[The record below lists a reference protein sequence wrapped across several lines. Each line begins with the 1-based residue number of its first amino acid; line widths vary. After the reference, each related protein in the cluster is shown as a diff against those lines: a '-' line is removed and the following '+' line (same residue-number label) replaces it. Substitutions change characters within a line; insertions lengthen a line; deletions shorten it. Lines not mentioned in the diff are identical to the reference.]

1 VPFALNFQRFNFG
14 AVSLRFAQKG
24 RAPSWLIHTGT
35 HGDESGVNDSVQRFL
50 EQSGDLL
57 PDFLWVPEV
66 SPSAVALGTRKNCW
80 DHDVNRMFQDNSDD
94 PEVMA
99 NLKLI
104 KNTGFQ
110 VAIFFH
116 EDLDR
121 ESEFYVYD
129 SFGIRGDRDLS
140 EMFGAMKHFGV
151 TPFDGIDDP
160 KCPGFSSRITD
171 GYHSEVED
179 EARRA
184 KFPNGDGTAMD
195 YFGRKCLAGL
205 RRLTP
210 ECPGKAKQAVK
221 DRVAAE
227 FFEYMIRWWYGEKR

>member
-1 VPFALNFQRFNFG
+1 MPFDLKFQRFNLG
-14 AVSLRFAQKG
+14 PVSLRFAQKG

-50 EQSGDLL
+50 EQSGDRL
-57 PDFLWVPEV
+57 PDWLWVPEV
-66 SPSAVALGTRKNCW
+66 SPSAVHKKTRRNHW
-80 DHDVNRMFQDNSDD
+80 GHDVNRHFQDNSRD
-94 PEVMA
+94 PEVVA
-99 NLKLI
+99 NLALI
-104 KNTGFQ
+104 KDMGFQ

-116 EDLDR
+116 EDPDC

-129 SFGIRGDRDLS
+129 SFGARENPGLS
-140 EMFGAMKHFGV
+140 KMFDAMRRFGV

-160 KCPGFSSRITD
+160 KCPEFSSRITA
-171 GYHSEVED
+171 GYHSELED
-179 EARRA
+179 RARRER
-184 KFPNGDGTAMD
+184 FPDGDGTAMD

-221 DRVAAE
+221 NLVAAE
-227 FFEYMIRWWYGEKR
+227 FFEYMIQWWRGF